1 MNSDDRMAPSAASG
15 DHAQDLPEIAAGR
28 RVLTTAAQALQSMAK
43 SLDGEFIRA
52 VDALCAVNGRVIVS
66 GMGKSGH
73 IARKLAA
80 TLASTGTPAQFI
92 HPGEASHGDL
102 GMITPSDACLMLSNS
117 GETPELNDLIAHTR
131 RHTIPLIGVARDPGS
146 TLLRSADIAIV
157 LPPAPEA
164 CPMGKAP
171 TTATTV
177 TLSLGDALAVAVME
191 RKGFS
196 IDDYRLLHPGGQIG
210 KSLLR
215 VRDLMHLEGLPL
227 VGPDAT
233 MREVL
238 LVMTSGRF
246 GCAGVVNSDAA
257 LIGIITDGDLRRHM
271 ADGDLL
277 SLRADDVMTA
287 SPKTIDPSA
296 LAAEAL
302 GLMAGRITCLFVCEN
317 SGGKGPGAKPVGIL
331 HIHDC
336 LRAGVA

>member
-1 MNSDDRMAPSAASG
+1 MNSDDRMAPGAASG
-15 DHAQDLPEIAAGR
+15 GYTDDLPEIAAGR

-102 GMITPSDACLMLSNS
+102 GMITPADACLMLSNS

-131 RHTIPLIGVARDPGS
+131 RHKIPLIGVARNPDS
-146 TLLRSADIAIV
+146 TLLRSADVALV

-171 TTATTV
+171 TTSTTV

-215 VRDLMHLEGLPL
+215 VRDLMHPDGLPL

-238 LVMTSGRF
+238 LVMTSGQF

-257 LIGIITDGDLRRHM
+257 LIGVITDGDLRRHM
-271 ADGDLL
+271 PDGDLL

-287 SPKTIDPSA
+287 NPKTIAPSA

-302 GLMAGRITCLFVCEN
+302 GLMAGKITCLFVCEK
-317 SGGKGPGAKPVGIL
+317 SAGTGPGAKPVGIL